1 MPSSTRPLTAVLAAL
16 LAAGV
21 LAACGGDD
29 SGSDTASAPAT
40 TEQTTATTETEAT
53 TEAEGGSESASA
65 EGEQLFTE
73 NCASC
78 HTLAAADASGQVGP
92 NLDDA
97 QPSETAVAAKVKAGG
112 GGMPAF
118 EGQLTEA
125 QITAL
130 SAYVAENAGKS

>member
-1 MPSSTRPLTAVLAAL
+1 MPSTMRPLTAALAAL

-40 TEQTTATTETEAT
+40 TEQTTAATETEAGG
-53 TEAEGGSESASA
+53 TETQAADA

-97 QPSETAVAAKVKAGG
+97 KPSADSVAAKVKAGG

-118 EGQLTEA
+118 EGQLSAE

-130 SAYVAENAGKS
+130 STYVAENAGKS

>member
-1 MPSSTRPLTAVLAAL
+1 MPSFTRPITAVLAAL

-40 TEQTTATTETEAT
+40 TGQATETTETGE
-53 TEAEGGSESASA
+53 TETQVADA

-73 NCASC
+73 NCSSC

-118 EGQLTEA
+118 EGQLSEE

-130 SAYVAENAGKS
+130 AAYVAENAGKS